1 MNTEIQFVD
10 MHTIERVENQVQEK
24 LDKLG
29 KKYDFIIYGH
39 VFFRKEPHPEQ
50 KDHVCEIRLSTPGPL
65 IFAHDNEE
73 NFEKAIP
80 LVIKRLEVQLEKRKA
95 EMHPY

>member
-29 KKYDFIIYGH
+29 KKYDFIIYG
-39 VFFRKEPHPEQ
+39 
-50 KDHVCEIRLSTPGPL
+50 LYL
-65 IFAHDNEE
+65 
-73 NFEKAIP
+73 
-80 LVIKRLEVQLEKRKA
+80 L
-95 EMHPY
+95 Y